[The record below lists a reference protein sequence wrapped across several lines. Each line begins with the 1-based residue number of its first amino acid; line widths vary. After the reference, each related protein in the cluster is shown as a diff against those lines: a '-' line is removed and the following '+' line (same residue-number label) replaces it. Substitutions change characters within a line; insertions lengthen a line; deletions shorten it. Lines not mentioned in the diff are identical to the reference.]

1 MDKMINKK
9 IAVLGSTGSVGTQ
22 VLDVCEKLGARVTLI
37 AAKNNISLLEK
48 QIRRFKPGICAVE
61 DEAAASLLSVAVADT
76 DTKVVPGYGRMCE
89 EAAGCDADLV
99 YNAVSGKNGLMPT
112 LAVLGAGKTLALANK
127 ESMVLAGKIVNRTAK
142 ENGAMILPVDS
153 EHCAIFQCLKNGR
166 KSEVKRIILTCSGG
180 PFFGRSFEELEGV
193 TVAATLDHPT
203 WSMGRKIT
211 VDSATL
217 ANKGLEIIEAM
228 HLFGVGYDM
237 IKVLI
242 HRQSVVHSMV
252 EYIDNSVIAQ
262 LSVPDMRLPGQYA
275 LTYPE
280 RYDAVIPELDL
291 TAAPLTFSEPDCR
304 AFPMLSLARHC
315 AKEGGLLPCAYNA
328 ANEAA
333 VDMYLRGQI
342 GFNDIYRITES
353 TVQKTENK
361 ADPDIGEILECD
373 KLARRAAY
381 SYKETSISDG
391 NT

>member
-1 MDKMINKK
+1 MNKK

-37 AAKNNISLLEK
+37 AAKSNIRLLEE
-48 QIRRFKPGICAVE
+48 QIRRFKPGVCAVE
-61 DEAAASLLSVAVADT
+61 DEAAASLLAVAVADT
-76 DTKVVPGYGRMCE
+76 DTKIVPGYDGMCE
-89 EAAGCDADLV
+89 SVAECDADLV
-99 YNAVSGKNGLMPT
+99 YNAVSGKNGLLPT

-228 HLFGVGYDM
+228 HLFGVGCDM

-280 RYDAVIPELDL
+280 RSTAVIPELDL
-291 TAAPLTFSEPDCR
+291 TAAPLTFCEPDVK

-342 GFNDIYRITES
+342 GFNDIYRITEK
-353 TVQKTENK
+353 TVQKTNNV

-373 KLARRAAY
+373 KLARCAAY

-391 NT
+391 DT